1 MAAPLVIKIDGMSE
15 ISDLTRSTYPH
26 SISVSPAKLQSTR
39 EDEKVEVDSLSHQSR
54 KSMNFAANND
64 FDESDNGKDDVETS
78 TAAFDFEGGGFR
90 RRHMQTLEDRKS
102 SFNRFRLWCGRTVN
116 SDIVQIG
123 MIGLIVLNAIF
134 MGVATFDFVTN
145 DPATEQLFSNIDRGF
160 LVVYTIELIMQIIYF
175 GWRLIQDAW
184 LVFDLI
190 VVVASW
196 GIDLNS
202 ELGNQFQIIRA
213 FRIFRAFRLITRI
226 KVLRDLVAAIG
237 EVIPRMT
244 AIVMLLSIIFYIF
257 AVLFTELFKDLVL
270 STGYFTSLDL
280 SLLTCYQMMTMEWA
294 DIAREVMAQ
303 RSWAWLPFL
312 AYIMI
317 TGFMVFNLI
326 IAVICDAVSIIDR
339 VARDREARAAGIV
352 LETPE
357 QQLYY
362 AQQRMDILSDRIDHM
377 LKSQKEIQEML
388 ELLASEIYRVD
399 NPLSSKSD

>member
-1 MAAPLVIKIDGMSE
+1 
-15 ISDLTRSTYPH
+15 
-26 SISVSPAKLQSTR
+26 
-39 EDEKVEVDSLSHQSR
+39 
-54 KSMNFAANND
+54 
-64 FDESDNGKDDVETS
+64 
-78 TAAFDFEGGGFR
+78 
-90 RRHMQTLEDRKS
+90 
-102 SFNRFRLWCGRTVN
+102 
-116 SDIVQIG
+116 
-123 MIGLIVLNAIF
+123 MIGLIILNAIF

-145 DPATEQLFSNIDRGF
+145 DPATEQLFANIDRGF

-184 LVFDLI
+184 LVFDLVI
-190 VVVASW
+190 VVASW

-202 ELGNQFQIIRA
+202 DLGNQFQIIRA

-244 AIVMLLSIIFYIF
+244 AIIMLLSIIFYIF

-339 VARDREARAAGIV
+339 VARDREARAAGII

-362 AQQRMDILSDRIDHM
+362 AQQRMDILSDRVDHM
-377 LKSQKEIQEML
+377 LKSQKEIQRD
-388 ELLASEIYRVD
+388 ARTFGQR
-399 NPLSSKSD
+399 NLSSRQPAEWQVR

>member
-15 ISDLTRSTYPH
+15 MSDLTRSTYPH
-26 SISVSPAKLQSTR
+26 SISVLPAKLQSTR

-399 NPLSSKSD
+399 NPLNSKSD

>member
-26 SISVSPAKLQSTR
+26 SISVLPAKLQSTR

-399 NPLSSKSD
+399 NPLNSKSD

>member
-1 MAAPLVIKIDGMSE
+1 MTES
-15 ISDLTRSTYPH
+15 TRSTYPNGI
-26 SISVSPAKLQSTR
+26 SIVTGTLYCAQ
-39 EDEKVEVDSLSHQSR
+39 EDEKVEVDSVSHQSQ
-54 KSMNFAANND
+54 KPLNCAANND
-64 FDESDNGKDDVETS
+64 FDESDNGKDDVETP

-90 RRHMQTLEDRKS
+90 RRHKQTLEDRKS

-116 SDIVQIG
+116 NDVVQVG
-123 MIGLIVLNAIF
+123 MIGLIILNAIF

-145 DPATEQLFSNIDRGF
+145 DPATEQLFANIDRGF

-175 GWRLIQDAW
+175 GWHLIQDAW
-184 LVFDLI
+184 LVFDLVI
-190 VVVASW
+190 VVASW

-202 ELGNQFQIIRA
+202 DLGNQFQIIRA
-213 FRIFRAFRLITRI
+213 VRIFRAFRLITRI

-270 STGYFTSLDL
+270 STTYFTSLDL

-303 RSWAWLPFL
+303 RSWAWFPFL

-357 QQLYY
+357 QELYY
-362 AQQRMDILSDRIDHM
+362 AQQRMDILSDRVDHM

-388 ELLASEIYRVD
+388 ELLASEVYRLD
-399 NPLSSKSD
+399 NPLNSRSDEDTNERSTVSP